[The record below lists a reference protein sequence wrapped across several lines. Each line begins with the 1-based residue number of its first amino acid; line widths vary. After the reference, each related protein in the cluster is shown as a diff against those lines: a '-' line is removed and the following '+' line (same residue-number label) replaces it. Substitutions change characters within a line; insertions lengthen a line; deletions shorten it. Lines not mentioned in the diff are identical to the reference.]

1 MWAGT
6 WRRGETWPATTGR
19 LCGLAIGRAC
29 ERHVKKAAR
38 RGVQSARAAAGSR
51 EEEILHEA
59 AAHPLLISCER
70 FLFIFLFRFIFISP
84 SVCVVIA
91 SGEMRRAC
99 LTRPFRRGYAVVRF
113 LFI

>member
-19 LCGLAIGRAC
+19 LCGLAIGRAR

-51 EEEILHEA
+51 VEAILHEA
-59 AAHPLLISCER
+59 AAHPLLISGKQ
-70 FLFIFLFRFIFISP
+70 FLFTFLLHFI
-84 SVCVVIA
+84 
-91 SGEMRRAC
+91 
-99 LTRPFRRGYAVVRF
+99 LF
-113 LFI
+113 LLPLV